1 MSTIELQAAHDA
13 IDASLGDSLDP
24 SAWLVATKCKALLR
38 GYDARWHDAGYRALM
53 VEQVIQKNL
62 INPETQRQ
70 SRSFTIAGKLD
81 VLAEYAGRKVL
92 IDHKT
97 TSQDITD
104 PNAPYWRQLVVEGQV
119 NHYMLL
125 AWMDSMKVDN
135 GLWDVIRKPSI
146 SPKKLTKAERAS
158 VVAEGVYFGQRISN
172 EDRQSLAA
180 GEERESF
187 EMYGARLAHDC
198 THERPD
204 WYFQR
209 RAVPRLDNEIIEYA
223 GELWEHGQS
232 MLYTRSKVAEGKL
245 PPRNSGACMLYGS
258 PCNFLGICSGHD
270 TPDSDRWQRRATVHP
285 ELNGAVGEGKDVLTN
300 SRIRCYQT
308 CQRKEYYQYQ
318 LGIERYDEEEKEAL
332 FFGSLLHL
340 ALEAWWNCFRVCEEL
355 SDDDCD
361 KGSSANGVEQPSSA
375 STQLA
380 G

>member
-1 MSTIELQAAHDA
+1 MAVVELQAAHDA
-13 IDASLGDSLDP
+13 IDASLGDSSDP
-24 SAWLVATKCKALLR
+24 SHLLIATKCKALLC
-38 GYDARWHDAGYRALM
+38 GYDARWRDAGYVPFM
-53 VEQVIQKNL
+53 VEEVIQKNL

-70 SRSFTIAGKLD
+70 SRTFTIAGKLD

-158 VVAEGVYFGQRISN
+158 VVAEGVYFGQRISDD
-172 EDRQSLAA
+172 DRLALA
-180 GEERESF
+180 NGEERESF

-209 RAVPRLDNEIIEYA
+209 RAVPRMDHEIIEYA

-232 MLYTRSKVAEGKL
+232 MLYARNKVADGKL

-270 TPDSDRWQRRATVHP
+270 TPDSDRWQRRASVHP
-285 ELNGAVGEGKDVLTN
+285 ELNGAEGINKDTLTN
-300 SRIRCYQT
+300 SRIRCFQT
-308 CQRKEYYQYQ
+308 CQRKHFYQYE

-332 FFGSLLHL
+332 FFGSLIHIG
-340 ALEAWWNCFRVCEEL
+340 LEAWWNCFRIFEEV
-355 SDDDCD
+355 SHVDDCTD
-361 KGSSANGVEQPSSA
+361 SPVNGVGKSS
-375 STQLA
+375 STSAQLA